1 MYHIDLRFVV
11 LAVINLSLFLLQH
24 LQNGKSN
31 WGHNESILDL
41 NFWVL
46 AIFISLFLLTSVKL
60 PLDVS
65 VIAEPIRIRAGD
77 FSIPLAVSVM
87 ASLFLPERL
96 FWLGFGIVICVS
108 PWHSLV
114 SDLVVGFLWRVWAIL
129 WTITVLIIS
138 CIVQKNPQVEVVE
151 DIGGCPPEEQPSLES
166 DSVLDV

>member
-24 LQNGKSN
+24 HQNGKSN
-31 WGHNESILDL
+31 WDPSDSILDL
-41 NFWVL
+41 NFW
-46 AIFISLFLLTSVKL
+46 
-60 PLDVS
+60 
-65 VIAEPIRIRAGD
+65 PIRIRVGD

-87 ASLFLPERL
+87 ASLFLPQRL
-96 FWLGFGIVICVS
+96 FWVGFGIVICVS
-108 PWHSLV
+108 PWHSLF

-129 WTITVLIIS
+129 RTIPVLIIS

-151 DIGGCPPEEQPSLES
+151 DIGGCPREEQPSLES